1 MSETR
6 VMQTVP
12 LLRKIDAVT
21 IPVPD
26 LDAGLALYRDQL
38 GHELRRRND
47 AIGQAG
53 LELPIATPRLS

>member
-6 VMQTVP
+6 IMRTVP

-26 LDAGLALYRDQL
+26 LDAGLGFYRDRL
-38 GHELRRRND
+38 GHELRWRND
-47 AIGQAG
+47 AIGQADRNG
-53 LELPIATPRLS
+53 FL